1 VFEYNWDRIEEVF
14 KYVVFDQR
22 GYVYAYMKEPHI
34 KGDTWQKDLGYLVL
48 GTLPEWISVE
58 HWRESLVVRP
68 HPKKRWEL
76 AYNIDR
82 GSLVFDRKY
91 GRVIFATFGAGE
103 DLEEIVKVLNE
114 YEETTHD

>member
-1 VFEYNWDRIEEVF
+1 VFEYNWGRISLMWN
-14 KYVVFDQR
+14 YVVFDQT

-58 HWRESLVVRP
+58 HWRESLVERP
-68 HPKKRWEL
+68 KQRWEL
-76 AYNIDR
+76 IHNTD
-82 GSLVFDRKY
+82 G
-91 GRVIFATFGAGE
+91 GRTVLDHKSGKAIFATFGAGE
-103 DLEEIVKVLNE
+103 GLEEIVKVLNE